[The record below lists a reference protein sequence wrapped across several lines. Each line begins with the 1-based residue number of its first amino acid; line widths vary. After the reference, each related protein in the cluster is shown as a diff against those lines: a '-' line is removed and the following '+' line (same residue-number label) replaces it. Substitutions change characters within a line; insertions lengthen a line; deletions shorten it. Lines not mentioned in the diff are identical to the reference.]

1 MDTQMLGPKRKLKKV
16 DKKMKKSVDILF
28 RIWYYNK
35 ALRGTDKIKSSELV
49 GGEGLQDFEGLE
61 CAACTL

>member
-1 MDTQMLGPKRKLKKV
+1 MKKV

-35 ALRGTDKIKSSELV
+35 ALRETDKIKNSELV
-49 GGEGLQDFEGLE
+49 GGEGLQDFKGLE